1 MNFNLSN
8 SSGYPACLD
17 ISSVRLDSM
26 SVSELADAMEE
37 AIDLMTEEDYDP
49 AIIDAYLEAM
59 DRKSPVPGDLITQ
72 TSYNDFTEKVQSL
85 VSVRTSRPQHQFPKR
100 FRHMLRASLAAALI
114 AACLFGTLVA
124 AQASGIDVLGAL
136 ANWTES
142 VFGFG
147 SLRNDDTLNNPSNN
161 THAATGSVQIA
172 PDIPEEFKELQLV
185 LAERNIPLCVP
196 KMPEGFE
203 AENPQLYI
211 DSVTNNV
218 EFYIA
223 YVQDSNRIRYSL
235 IQFTEL
241 SNVVYEKDDS
251 EVEIYEYAGV
261 THYIFSNVTNVTAVW
276 RTDGIECSITTQ
288 LTSINMKELIQSMYE
303 E

>member
-59 DRKSPVPGDLITQ
+59 DRKYPVPGDLITQ

-114 AACLFGTLVA
+114 ALLVWNL
-124 AQASGIDVLGAL
+124 SCRTGIWHRCTRRTRKLD
-136 ANWTES
+136 
-142 VFGFG
+142 
-147 SLRNDDTLNNPSNN
+147 R
-161 THAATGSVQIA
+161 
-172 PDIPEEFKELQLV
+172 K
-185 LAERNIPLCVP
+185 
-196 KMPEGFE
+196 
-203 AENPQLYI
+203 
-211 DSVTNNV
+211 
-218 EFYIA
+218 
-223 YVQDSNRIRYSL
+223 RIWVW
-235 IQFTEL
+235 L
-241 SNVVYEKDDS
+241 SS
-251 EVEIYEYAGV
+251 E
-261 THYIFSNVTNVTAVW
+261 
-276 RTDGIECSITTQ
+276 
-288 LTSINMKELIQSMYE
+288 
-303 E
+303 

>member
-1 MNFNLSN
+1 MDFNLSN
-8 SSGYPACLD
+8 SSDHPACFD
-17 ISSVRLDSM
+17 ISSAKLDSM
-26 SVSELADAMEE
+26 TVSELANAMEE
-37 AIDLMTEEDYDP
+37 AIDLVTEEDYDP

-59 DRKSPVPGDLITQ
+59 DRKYPVPGDLITQ

-172 PDIPEEFKELQLV
+172 PDIPEEFKELQLA

-203 AENPQLYI
+203 AVESELYI
-211 DSVTNNV
+211 DPTTDNV
-218 EFYIA
+218 EFFVS
-223 YVQDSNRIRYSL
+223 YVQGSSCIGFDL
-235 IQFTEL
+235 IQTDDPTTI
-241 SNVVYEKDDS
+241 YEKDSTD
-251 EVEIYEYAGV
+251 VEEYQYAGV
-261 THYIFSNVTNVTAVW
+261 IHYIFSNVTNITVAW
-276 RTDGIECSITTQ
+276 CADGTECSITTN
-288 LTSINMKELIQSMYE
+288 LTPANVKDIIQTMYE

>member
-1 MNFNLSN
+1 M
-8 SSGYPACLD
+8 
-17 ISSVRLDSM
+17 
-26 SVSELADAMEE
+26 
-37 AIDLMTEEDYDP
+37 
-49 AIIDAYLEAM
+49 
-59 DRKSPVPGDLITQ
+59 PVWQLLLLP
-72 TSYNDFTEKVQSL
+72 
-85 VSVRTSRPQHQFPKR
+85 P
-100 FRHMLRASLAAALI
+100 
-114 AACLFGTLVA
+114 CLFGTLVA

-147 SLRNDDTLNNPSNN
+147 SLRNDDTLNNPSNV
-161 THAATGSVQIA
+161 THTMAGSIQTA